1 MSQSFTTVSIADF
14 RANMQNYIKEKLPL
28 LLARHSDVVAV
39 VLAPSVYNEL
49 IKRIGDLE
57 ETVKNLKKED

>member
-1 MSQSFTTVSIADF
+1 
-14 RANMQNYIKEKLPL
+14 MQNYIKEKLPL

-39 VLAPSVYNEL
+39 VLTPSAYNEL